1 MDKSAIA
8 AVVRDYKGELIQAWA
23 KTTDYKDPTIAEDDA
38 ICWALELAKTE
49 KFEKISIESDA
60 KMCVDALLRPIDDCP
75 WKIRTFTSLALE
87 LAVYFFIY
95 SFYWV
100 KKDANHMA
108 DAMTKIARS
117 LCLPFCCSKEA
128 LAPFVKEVWTRD
140 LIILSS

>member
-1 MDKSAIA
+1 MDKSVIAAIA
-8 AVVRDYKGELIQAWA
+8 RDYKGELIKAWA
-23 KTTDYKDPTIAEDDA
+23 KTTDNKDPTIAKDDA
-38 ICWALELAKTE
+38 IYWALELAKIE

-60 KMCVDALLRPIDDCP
+60 KVCIDALLCPIDDCP

-87 LAVYFFIY
+87 LAVYFLVC

-117 LCLPFCCSKEA
+117 LYLPFCCSKET
-128 LAPFVKEVWTRD
+128 LSPFVKEAWLRD
-140 LIILSS
+140 IFLLSA